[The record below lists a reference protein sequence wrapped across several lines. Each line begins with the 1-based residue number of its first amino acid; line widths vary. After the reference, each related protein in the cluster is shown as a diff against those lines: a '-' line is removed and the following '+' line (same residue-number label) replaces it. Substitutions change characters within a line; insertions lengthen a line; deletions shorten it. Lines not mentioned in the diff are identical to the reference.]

1 MGIRDL
7 LQKGGRAA
15 MAEALGQLDRNA
27 AVHND
32 LDKWVLS
39 DLKAEAP
46 AFREAMDT
54 PLRYEKEGRT
64 VEYEPSADI
73 RDDLFY
79 LAHSPG
85 ESRVKPAGQVRPS
98 HYFGRD
104 VEEKFVQTEA
114 HQEMK
119 PYLESDALA
128 SAIYA
133 RASAQKFEEL
143 MREQQEELEES
154 QKMKD
159 LEDMLEGEGVP
170 GSIPGNGP
178 GAPGSGQGQD
188 PNGQRQYTDEQL
200 DAAAEKLAQME
211 AEAAARGLSPEIQ
224 QGIEQAANDG
234 KEKAEAWG
242 RLAGLDSQLP
252 EYTTPEEA
260 LALTESFL
268 AIPEFQEL
276 SHLIGRVSQDFRAM
290 EARQVIGGD
299 EDVTGVTTGNDLPNV
314 LTTELQQLGHPLLT
328 RKFMKD
334 FIDESLL
341 QHETQGQERVSN
353 GPGVFCVDTSGS
365 MNGSDL
371 LQAKAVVIA
380 FIRLM
385 HKSRRD
391 AVVICFQSSV
401 VATFEFPRRGPLN
414 MRDLA
419 LLAGIRAGGGTS
431 ITRAVQR
438 AEDIINQKATFK
450 KGDLVIVTDGG
461 DYFNDEVDGKISNRL
476 REKGIRSHGIAIG
489 QELTEGHYLTQFC
502 DDAVGATDILQAA
515 GNIAAVVR

>member
-7 LQKGGRAA
+7 LQQGGRTAIA
-15 MAEALGQLDRNA
+15 DALKDLDRNC

-46 AFREAMDT
+46 AFKEAMDT
-54 PLRYEKEGRT
+54 PLRYEKDGKPA
-64 VEYEPSADI
+64 EYEPSADI

-85 ESRVKPAGQVRPS
+85 ESQVKPAGKVRPS

-143 MREQQEELEES
+143 MREQQEELEQS
-154 QKMKD
+154 QQMQD
-159 LEDMLEGEGVP
+159 LENMLEG
-170 GSIPGNGP
+170 
-178 GAPGSGQGQD
+178 GAQGD

-211 AEAAARGLSPEIQ
+211 AEAAARGLSPEVQ
-224 QGIEQAANDG
+224 QGIEQAANEG

-242 RLAGLDSQLP
+242 RIAGLDSQLP
-252 EYTTPEEA
+252 EYVTPEEA
-260 LALTESFL
+260 MALTESFL
-268 AIPEFQEL
+268 AVPEFQEL
-276 SHLIGRVSQDFRAM
+276 SRLIGRVSQDFRAM

-299 EDVTGVTTGNDLPNV
+299 EDVTGVTTGNELPNV

-334 FIDESLL
+334 FLDESLL
-341 QHETQGQERVSN
+341 MHETQGAERVSN
-353 GPGVFCVDTSGS
+353 GPGVFCMDTSGS
-365 MNGSDL
+365 MRGSDI

-401 VATFEFPRRGPLN
+401 VAVFEFPRRGPIN
-414 MRDLA
+414 MPDLVK
-419 LLAGIRAGGGTS
+419 LASIRAGGGTS
-431 ITRAVQR
+431 ITRAVMK
-438 AEDIINQKATFK
+438 AETIIKKSAAFK

-461 DYFNDEVDGKISNRL
+461 DYYNDTDEQIRDRL
-476 REKGIRSHGIAIG
+476 REKGIRIHGIAIG
-489 QELTEGHYLTQFC
+489 QELRPDHYLTQFC
-502 DDAVGATDILQAA
+502 DDAVGATDILEAA
-515 GNIAAVVR
+515 GGIAAAVR